1 MILDV
6 TCCCLSLFLLCV
18 NVEVGGVD
26 VDCWTSRW
34 PPVWEVAVHLAVAGH
49 VFDGVFFLVLS
60 FLLRDVYDEIW
71 ILIEAVSEGFLP
83 TLSNVFTCS
92 LYFLSC
98 ITYAYARASPC
109 RCVCTCALEYIC
121 AKYNTRKH
129 A

>member
-1 MILDV
+1 MLIVGLAGGRLCGRWLF
-6 TCCCLSLFLLCV
+6 TWLSLVMSLMA
-18 NVEVGGVD
+18 
-26 VDCWTSRW
+26 S
-34 PPVWEVAVHLAVAGH
+34 
-49 VFDGVFFLVLS
+49 FFLVLS